1 MNTFFTPSPVF
12 LPFPFPFPF
21 PSPPLPLSLSLPT
34 PTLLTFPLP
43 FRPLPFPYLLSPSP
57 TFLHPITSSQMLI
70 FVYDEVRKYLMRT
83 TSPEVM
89 DKSTGQIK
97 RVAGWLERNTYY

>member
-1 MNTFFTPSPVF
+1 MVF
-12 LPFPFPFPF
+12 LIFPF
-21 PSPPLPLSLSLPT
+21 L
-34 PTLLTFPLP
+34 LP
-43 FRPLPFPYLLSPSP
+43 FAASSSPSHL
-57 TFLHPITSSQMLI
+57 FSSSSSPSFASVQMLI

-89 DKSTGQIK
+89 DKATGQVR